1 VDYDIGMDWAIREW
15 LQKHRALWATAQDLP
30 TPE

>member
-15 LQKHRALWATAQDLP
+15 LQKHRALWAAAQ
-30 TPE
+30 